1 MQDFE
6 ILYRQYYQEIFRFL
20 MRLTGNDY
28 HLSEELTQES
38 FYQAYISLGRFKGRC
53 SLKTWLCQISKN
65 CWMKYLRKN
74 KKISIGLD
82 CWEDLL
88 EIPKEEIPDHIME
101 QKEKSN
107 AIQNAIQCLSDRQKS
122 VIVLRA
128 YYDMSYCEIEQAT
141 GIKAGTAKVI
151 FQRAK
156 TVLKKNLVK

>member
-1 MQDFE
+1 MEDFE

-28 HLSEELTQES
+28 HLSEELTQEC
-38 FYQAYISLGRFKGRC
+38 FYQAYGSLGRFKGKC

-74 KKISIGLD
+74 KNVSIGLD

-88 EIPKEEIPDHIME
+88 EIPKEDIPDHIME

-107 AIQNAIQCLSDRQKS
+107 IIRNAVRCLGSRQKS
-122 VIVLRA
+122 VIVLRF
-128 YYDMSYCEIEQAT
+128 YYDMSYDEIEQAT

-151 FQRAK
+151 FHRAK
-156 TVLKKNLVK
+156 AVLRGNLAK